1 MGDEA
6 AGAGRAGVLHRFL
19 WVCLIPR
26 HSPFAGFRGRLRGEK
41 REGGLGPH
49 PAPKKTPDLSPSCRP
64 VAREAFVHM
73 EAAAWNPEPR
83 AAPAAPPPCALNSQP
98 GSSQINPQTQN
109 LVCRGDTA
117 AWAAA
122 ESRCGVQRGWGT
134 ERLGPHPRSPQDHK
148 PTLGPGSSKLT
159 FIKPSEALG
168 PSGRSPQDWGRRAGR
183 VEAGTGSLSHPAP
196 TGRLH
201 PHTQGSP
208 SSWRARVVGHWLL
221 GLEGLSLGAQGSEM

>member
-1 MGDEA
+1 M
-6 AGAGRAGVLHRFL
+6 R
-19 WVCLIPR
+19 
-26 HSPFAGFRGRLRGEK
+26 
-41 REGGLGPH
+41 
-49 PAPKKTPDLSPSCRP
+49 
-64 VAREAFVHM
+64 M
-73 EAAAWNPEPR
+73 EAAAWNPESP
-83 AAPAAPPPCALNSQP
+83 ATPAALPPCALHSQP

-134 ERLGPHPRSPQDHK
+134 ERLGPRPRSPRDHK
-148 PTLGPGSSKLT
+148 SAPGPGSSKLT
-159 FIKPSEALG
+159 FIKPSEAPG
-168 PSGRSPQDWGRRAGR
+168 PSGRSPQDGGRRAGR
-183 VEAGTGSLSHPAP
+183 VEAGAGSLSHPAP
-196 TGRLH
+196 TGRLR